1 MHNVSKY
8 STGSLGTKTIDPG
21 RIPRILDH
29 TVEEL
34 EVIKFDID
42 TWGKRPL
49 WWLLKVKSEKVVI
62 VAFRKYRCPLRN
74 SMDCGVKKCLAV
86 TSWFVLWYES
96 VRWAGSVPRNIE
108 TVMELSIC
116 NKGLSMGFSS
126 VQNMLHC
133 ITVSIVIALSY
144 NCKHVYFYSIL
155 VPNKQYIWEIIVSK
169 EMVKK
174 PNQKVHLMFTFEL
187 Y

>member
-1 MHNVSKY
+1 MHLYNYRYPNGCKVSTYLSLIVVPNYWVGVSPCPRSQQCNVHNVSKY
-8 STGSLGTKTIDPG
+8 STGSLGTETIDPG

-86 TSWFVLWYES
+86 TS
-96 VRWAGSVPRNIE
+96 
-108 TVMELSIC
+108 
-116 NKGLSMGFSS
+116 
-126 VQNMLHC
+126 
-133 ITVSIVIALSY
+133 
-144 NCKHVYFYSIL
+144 
-155 VPNKQYIWEIIVSK
+155 
-169 EMVKK
+169 
-174 PNQKVHLMFTFEL
+174 
-187 Y
+187 